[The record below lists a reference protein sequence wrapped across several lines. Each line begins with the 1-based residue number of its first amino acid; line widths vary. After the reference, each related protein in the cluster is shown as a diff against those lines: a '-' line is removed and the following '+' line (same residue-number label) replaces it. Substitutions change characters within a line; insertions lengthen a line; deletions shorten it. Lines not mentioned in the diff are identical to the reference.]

1 MDERARHD
9 RMVRLLEARLET
21 IALASERA
29 PRGER
34 RYERQIVAVAAA
46 TRHAVE
52 LEIISGDEA
61 GSIWV
66 RVADRHPDAAWCRTG
81 WRLAA

>member
-34 RYERQIVAVAAA
+34 HYERQIVAAAAA

-61 GSIWV
+61 GSIWAT
-66 RVADRHPDAAWCRTG
+66 VADRHPDAAWCRIG